1 MDMIFQGAIFFG
13 ICLAGD
19 CISAALPFPFPGSVI
34 AIIILFALLIT
45 KSVKAEKISSI
56 STLLLDNMAFCFIP
70 PTVAIV
76 DYFHII
82 EDIWWQFIFICCV
95 TTVLT
100 FFATAYT
107 VKGIV
112 FLISKGGEK
121 NS

>member
-13 ICLAGD
+13 ICLTGD
-19 CISAALPFPFPGSVI
+19 YISAALPFPFPGSVI
-34 AIIILFALLIT
+34 AIIILFVLLMT
-45 KSVKAEKISSI
+45 KSVTTEKISSI
-56 STLLLDNMAFCFIP
+56 STFLLENMAFCFIP

-82 EDIWWQFIFICCV
+82 EDVWLQFIFICCI

-107 VKGIV
+107 VKGTMH
-112 FLISKGGEK
+112 LINKGGER
-121 NS
+121 NF